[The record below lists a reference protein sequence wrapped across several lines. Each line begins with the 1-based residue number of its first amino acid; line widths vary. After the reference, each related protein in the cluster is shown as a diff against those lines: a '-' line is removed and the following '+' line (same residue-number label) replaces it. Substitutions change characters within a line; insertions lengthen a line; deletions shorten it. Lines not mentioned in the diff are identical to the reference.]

1 MSLKLAPSDYEIY
14 IPIAEWIEKNIKEW
28 LFTQRPLFKKLSA
41 PIDNVLN
48 SLDSILN
55 FIPFPI
61 ILLIF
66 IGCSKK
72 FEGYV
77 EKPSGLFFKLETIE
91 DVEKRIQKNNYLQ
104 FKYSIKDYSGK
115 LIDESRIL
123 LKVNSVFASG
133 GIVEALSL
141 INEKETASAIFP
153 MSKLR
158 EELDGS
164 FAENNLHDTVLLYA
178 QIKIDSIY
186 SEDEFLSAK
195 KKFINWLNEVE
206 TTHFDVIKE
215 EDLMDQFESS
225 QKISMERT
233 VTGLRY
239 LFLNKG
245 KGEESSYGKRVEIK
259 YKGKFFDGQEFNST
273 EILPNRCQDFYLG
286 QEMQVIKGIEEAL
299 LFMKE
304 GDIVLLLIPSWI
316 GFGSSGSSTG
326 IVPSSTPIFYQLELN
341 KVN

>member
-1 MSLKLAPSDYEIY
+1 MKRKYYTI
-14 IPIAEWIEKNIKEW
+14 
-28 LFTQRPLFKKLSA
+28 LF
-41 PIDNVLN
+41 
-48 SLDSILN
+48 
-55 FIPFPI
+55 I
-61 ILLIF
+61 ILIF

-91 DVEKRIQKNNYLQ
+91 DVHKRIQKNNYLQ
-104 FKYSIKDYSGK
+104 FKYIIKDFSGK

-164 FAENNLHDTVLLYA
+164 FAQNNLHDSVLLHT

-186 SEDEFLSAK
+186 SEEDFLVAK
-195 KKFINWLNEVE
+195 NNFLAWLGEIE
-206 TTHFDVIKE
+206 TSDVDLTKE
-215 EDLMDQFESS
+215 EILMNQFEESRNFT
-225 QKISMERT
+225 MEKT
-233 VTGLRY
+233 STGLRY
-239 LFLNKG
+239 LYLARG
-245 KGEESSYGKRVEIK
+245 LGEKSSYGKRVDVK
-259 YKGKFFDGQEFNST
+259 YTGLFLNGDTFNST
-273 EILPNRCQDFYLG
+273 QALPNQSQDFYLG

-304 GDIVLLLIPSWI
+304 GDIVSLLIPSWI
-316 GFGSSGSSTG
+316 GFGQNGSSTG
-326 IVPSSTPIFYQLELN
+326 IVPSNTPTFYQLELN

>member
-1 MSLKLAPSDYEIY
+1 MKRKYY
-14 IPIAEWIEKNIKEW
+14 
-28 LFTQRPLFKKLSA
+28 T
-41 PIDNVLN
+41 
-48 SLDSILN
+48 IL
-55 FIPFPI
+55 I

-66 IGCSKK
+66 ISCSKK

-158 EELDGS
+158 EELEGS
-164 FAENNLHDTVLLYA
+164 FAQNNLHDSVLLYTR
-178 QIKIDSIY
+178 IKIDSIY
-186 SEDEFLSAK
+186 SEEDFLVAK
-195 KKFINWLNEVE
+195 NNFLAWLGEIETNEV
-206 TTHFDVIKE
+206 DVTKE
-215 EDLMDQFESS
+215 ENLMNQFEESHNFTMEKTSS
-225 QKISMERT
+225 
-233 VTGLRY
+233 GLRY
-239 LFLNKG
+239 LYLERG
-245 KGEESSYGKRVEIK
+245 LGEKSSYGKRVHVK
-259 YKGKFFDGQEFNST
+259 YTGEFLNGDTFNST
-273 EILPNRCQDFYLG
+273 DVLPNQSQDFYLG